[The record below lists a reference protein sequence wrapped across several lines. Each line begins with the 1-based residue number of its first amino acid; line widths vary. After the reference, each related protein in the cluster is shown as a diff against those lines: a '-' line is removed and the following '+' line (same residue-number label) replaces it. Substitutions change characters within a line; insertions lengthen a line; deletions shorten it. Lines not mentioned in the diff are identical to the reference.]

1 MSCSSNCSIVI
12 VDFCRDMN
20 WPLTA
25 WQHCGYWNKLIII
38 NHDQFY
44 KYFKGRDEHLWMAAG
59 LSELEQGQQQGAEV
73 LPVQGGQLGARL
85 QLPQLGHHLPGDV
98 DVLPPAE
105 VVGVKYFLCKLKYF
119 YL

>member
-1 MSCSSNCSIVI
+1 MIS
-12 VDFCRDMN
+12 F
-20 WPLTA
+20 
-25 WQHCGYWNKLIII
+25 I
-38 NHDQFY
+38 NI
-44 KYFKGRDEHLWMAAG
+44 FKRRDEHLWMAAG

-98 DVLPPAE
+98 DVLPPAQ
-105 VVGVKYFLCKLKYF
+105 VGGVKYFLCKLKYF

>member
-1 MSCSSNCSIVI
+1 
-12 VDFCRDMN
+12 
-20 WPLTA
+20 
-25 WQHCGYWNKLIII
+25 
-38 NHDQFY
+38 
-44 KYFKGRDEHLWMAAG
+44 MAAG

-98 DVLPPAE
+98 DVLPPAQVDTE
-105 VVGVKYFLCKLKYF
+105 KYFLSKLKYF